1 MKHLR
6 ADFPILKE
14 TLNDNPLIYFDSAAT
29 SQRPQQMVDK
39 LVEFYL
45 KYNSNIHRS
54 VHAFSEQA
62 TGMFEEARQ
71 KVTDFINARQ
81 SCEVIFTRGT
91 TESINFVASTWGREH
106 IKAGDEILLTEMEHH
121 ANMVP
126 WQELAKRNGA
136 ILKFIPVLPSGLLDM
151 EQLPRLLTSR
161 TKLVSVTHSSNVLG
175 THVDV
180 EFITKE
186 AHKVGARMMVDAA
199 QTVPHQKLDVQK
211 IGCDFMA
218 FSGHKMLAP
227 TGIGILY
234 IKKELHDE
242 TPPYQVGG
250 GMVFEVGF
258 DTAVWQ
264 AAPYKF
270 EAGTPAIAQ
279 VVGLGA
285 AVDYYNEKID
295 FEKVAAYESQLTRRA
310 IEGLQEMK
318 KVRIL
323 GPVEELKKSGHLVTF
338 VVDGMHSHDV
348 AAYLSNFGVCTRAG
362 HHCAQPLAKKLGV
375 ISSVR
380 ASFMFYNTEEEVDA
394 FLIMMR
400 DMEL

>member
-1 MKHLR
+1 MKNLR

-14 TLNDNPLIYFDSAAT
+14 QINGHPLIYFDNAAT
-29 SQRPQQMVDK
+29 SQRPQKMIDTM
-39 LVEFYL
+39 VEFYL
-45 KYNSNIHRS
+45 KYNSNINRS
-54 VHAFSEQA
+54 VHAFSERA
-62 TGMFEEARQ
+62 TGMFEDARQ
-71 KVTDFINARQ
+71 KVADFIHARQ
-81 SCEVIFTRGT
+81 ACEVIFTRGT
-91 TESINFVASTWGREH
+91 TESINFVAATWGREH

-121 ANMVP
+121 ANLVP
-126 WQELAKRNGA
+126 WQELANRNGA
-136 ILKFIPVLPSGLLDM
+136 VLKFIPVLESGLLDM
-151 EQLPRLLTSR
+151 EQLPKLLTSK

-180 EFITKE
+180 ELITKE

-199 QTVPHQKLDVQK
+199 QTIPHQKIDVQK
-211 IGCDFMA
+211 IGCDFLA

-234 IKKELHDE
+234 IRKELHDE

-250 GMVFEVGF
+250 GMVFEVGY
-258 DTAVWQ
+258 DKALWQ

-270 EAGTPAIAQ
+270 EAGTPAIAE

-285 AVDYYNEKID
+285 AVDYYNENID
-295 FEKVAAYESQLTRRA
+295 FAHIAAYEAQLTKRA

-323 GPVEELKKSGHLVTF
+323 GPIEELKKSGHLVTF
-338 VVDGMHSHDV
+338 VVDDLHSHDV
-348 AAYLSNFGVCTRAG
+348 AAYLSNFGLCTRAG

-380 ASFMFYNTEEEVDA
+380 ASFMFYNTMEEVEA
-394 FLIMMR
+394 FLVMMR

>member
-6 ADFPILKE
+6 SDFPILNEK
-14 TLNDNPLIYFDSAAT
+14 LNDNPLIYLDSAAT
-29 SQRPQQMVDK
+29 SQRPKQMVDA
-39 LVEFYL
+39 VSEFYL
-45 KYNSNIHRS
+45 RFNSNIHRS
-54 VHAFSEQA
+54 VHGFSEHA
-62 TGMFEEARQ
+62 TGMFEDARQ
-71 KVTDFINARQ
+71 KVANFINARLAA
-81 SCEVIFTRGT
+81 EVIFTRGT
-91 TESINFVASTWGREH
+91 TEGINFIASTWGREH
-106 IKAGDEILLTEMEHH
+106 IKAGDEILVTEMEHH

-136 ILKFIPVLPSGLLDM
+136 VLKFIPVLPSGLLDM
-151 EQLPRLLTSR
+151 EAVPTLLTSK

-186 AHKVGARMMVDAA
+186 AHKVGARMVVDAA
-199 QTVPHQKLDVQK
+199 QSVPHEKIDVQK
-211 IGCDFMA
+211 IGCDFLV

-227 TGIGILY
+227 TGVGVLY

-250 GMVFEVGF
+250 GMVFEVDF
-258 DTAVWQ
+258 DKALWQ
-264 AAPYKF
+264 PAPNKF

-279 VVGLGA
+279 VIGLGA
-285 AVDYYNEKID
+285 AVDYYNQKID
-295 FEKVAAYESQLTRRA
+295 FNELASFEAQLTRRA
-310 IEGLQEMK
+310 VEGLQEMK
-318 KVRIL
+318 NVRIL

-338 VVDGMHSHDV
+338 LMDDMHSHDV
-348 AAYLSNFGVCTRAG
+348 AAYLSSYGVCTRAG

-394 FLIMMR
+394 FLEIMR
-400 DMEL
+400 TMEL